1 MIEKMTRYNFILLGG
16 EEEQFLAGLQEL
28 GVVDITRSFKPVD
41 DASNQLLLKAES
53 LKDAVAFLGSQDF
66 PDVTPLPVSAEDPAE
81 ETALLQRRLQDVRF
95 KLEAARKE
103 YFLRKP
109 WGEFNQA
116 DFDELERRGYKT
128 RWYCVSKKVF
138 NESWE
143 EIAPLKVIHEE
154 DNQVWF
160 VTVSDNPDYS
170 FPVQEIA
177 APGGDYTF
185 SEEQIKQYEDE
196 LLEIKGHILGLKEEI
211 PEIERKSAQLLTD
224 LDMYLAG
231 KGSESAV
238 EGYVTLFEGFAPV
251 EEDQR
256 LAEAF
261 DGMDA
266 LWYKSEAKLE
276 DNPPIKLK
284 GNWFT
289 RMFSVLTDMYG
300 RPQYNGFDPTPYI
313 AVFFLLFFAFCMGD
327 AGYGLV
333 LILVGFLLKKV
344 KSFADMAPLVVTLGI
359 GTTVIGLI
367 FHTFFS
373 MDMLTWTFIP
383 DGVKKFMLPSKI
395 AGYDGTMVLAL
406 VVGIVHLSIAM
417 IVKAIYATK
426 NEGFAKTVGTWG
438 WTLLIVGGAIVG
450 GIALAG
456 VLDKAVTKWVLIG
469 LGIVSALAIFPLNNL
484 KRNPLVNTG
493 LGLWDT
499 YQTVTGLLGDVL
511 SYLRLYALGLAGAML
526 GFAFNSIGQMALG
539 DGSSVGGWI
548 GFILIVLIG
557 HTLNLAM
564 CALGAFVHPLR
575 LNFLEFFKNSGYETS
590 PRNYTPL
597 QKTNNNQ

>member
-16 EEEQFLAGLQEL
+16 EEEKFLADLQEL
-28 GVVDITRSFKPVD
+28 GVVDITRSLKPVD
-41 DASNQLLLKAES
+41 DASNQLLLQAEN
-53 LKDAVAFLGSQDF
+53 LKNAVAFLGAQEF
-66 PDVTPLPVSAEDPAE
+66 PDVKPLPVSAEDPAE
-81 ETALLQRRLQDVRF
+81 ETSLLQRRLQDVRF

-103 YFLRKP
+103 YALRKP
-109 WGEFNQA
+109 WGAFNQA
-116 DFDELERRGYKT
+116 DFDELERRGFKT

-138 NESWE
+138 SGDW
-143 EIAPLKVIHEE
+143 ADLVPLKVIHEE
-154 DNQVWF
+154 DNQIWF
-160 VTVSDNPDYS
+160 VTVSDDPDYS
-170 FPVQEIA
+170 FPVQETA
-177 APGGDYTF
+177 APGGDFTA
-185 SEEQIKQYEDE
+185 SEEQIRQLEDE
-196 LLEIKGHILGLKEEI
+196 LVEIKGHILGLKEDI
-211 PEIERKSAQLLTD
+211 PDIERKSVQLLND

-251 EEDQR
+251 EEDAR

-261 DGMDA
+261 DAMDA
-266 LWYKSEAKLE
+266 LWYKSEAKVE

-300 RPQYNGFDPTPYI
+300 RPKYNGF
-313 AVFFLLFFAFCMGD
+313 V
-327 AGYGLV
+327 
-333 LILVGFLLKKV
+333 KKV
-344 KSFADMAPLVVTLGI
+344 KGFADMAPLVVTLGI

-373 MDMLTWTFIP
+373 MDMLTWTCIP

-406 VVGIVHLSIAM
+406 VVGIIHLSIAM
-417 IVKAIYATK
+417 VVKAIYATK
-426 NEGFAKTVGTWG
+426 HEGFAKTVGTWG
-438 WTLLIVGGAIVG
+438 WTLLIVGGVIVG

-456 VLDKAVTKWVLIG
+456 VLDKAVTKWVLIV
-469 LGIVSALAIFPLNNL
+469 LGILSALAIFPLNNL
-484 KRNPLVNTG
+484 KRNPLTNTG

-539 DGSSVGGWI
+539 DGSSIGGWI
-548 GFILIVLIG
+548 GFILIVLVG
-557 HTLNLAM
+557 HSLNLAM

>member
-16 EEEQFLAGLQEL
+16 EEEKFLSGLQEL

-41 DASNQLLLKAES
+41 DTSAKLLRDAENLKGAIT
-53 LKDAVAFLGSQDF
+53 FLGVQNF
-66 PDVTPLPVSAEDPAE
+66 EDVTPLPVVADDPAS
-81 ETALLQRRLQDVRF
+81 ETYQLQTRLADLRL
-95 KLEAARKE
+95 KLELARKE
-103 YFLRKP
+103 FASRMP
-109 WGEFNQA
+109 WGVFNKV
-116 DFDELERRGYKT
+116 DLDGLEERGFKT
-128 RWYCVSKKVF
+128 RFYTVAKKKFCPEWASLV
-138 NESWE
+138 
-143 EIAPLKVIHEE
+143 PLQVINDEG
-154 DNQVWF
+154 DTVWF
-160 VTVSDNPDYS
+160 VTVSDDPNYT
-170 FPVQEIA
+170 FPIQESP
-177 APGGDYTF
+177 APTGDYVES
-185 SEEQIKQYEDE
+185 SEEINQLVAELDE
-196 LLEIKGHILGLKEEI
+196 VKGHILGLKEEI
-211 PEIERKSAQLLTD
+211 PEFEKRCASILND
-224 LDMYLAG
+224 MDMYLAG

-251 EEDQR
+251 EEDER
-256 LAEAF
+256 LAKAF
-261 DGMDA
+261 DEMDA
-266 LWYKSEAKLE
+266 LWYKAEAKVE

-300 RPQYNGFDPTPYI
+300 RPTYNGFDPTPYI

-333 LILVGFLLKKV
+333 LILVGLLLKKV
-344 KSFADMAPLVVTLGI
+344 KSFADLAPLVVTLGV

-373 MDMLTWTFIP
+373 MDMLNWAWIP
-383 DGVKKFMLPSKI
+383 DGVKKCMLPSKI

-406 VVGIVHLSIAM
+406 AVGIFHLCVAM
-417 IVKAIYATK
+417 VVKAIYATK
-426 NEGFAKTVGTWG
+426 NNGFAKTVGTWG
-438 WTLLIVGGAIVG
+438 WTLLIVGGSIVG

-456 VLDKAVTKWVLIG
+456 VLDKSVTKWVLIG
-469 LGIVSALAIFPLNNL
+469 LGILSALAIFPLNDL

-539 DGSSVGGWI
+539 DGGSVGGWI
-548 GFILIVLIG
+548 GFILIVIIG

-575 LNFLEFFKNSGYETS
+575 LNFLEFFKNSGYEAST
-590 PRNYTPL
+590 RNYTPL
-597 QKTNNNQ
+597 QKTNNQ

>member
-333 LILVGFLLKKV
+333 LVLVGFLLKKV

-373 MDMLTWTFIP
+373 MDMLTWTCIP